1 MKLIVV
7 AGFLGSGKTTLILEL
22 ARRLVTAS
30 HQVAIIENEIG
41 DIGIDGARIADQG
54 LLVKELFGGCVCCT
68 LQVGLV
74 DTLQE
79 LDRTFAPD
87 YVILEPTGI
96 ARPSDLTATVRQY
109 AGSVDGVR
117 VVTLL
122 DAERYEMLTEVIGP
136 LLEGQVADADVI
148 AVTKVDAVE
157 REVVDAVIA
166 DVRAGDT
173 STPLLRVSAER
184 GTNVDALM
192 AELT

>member
-1 MKLIVV
+1 MKLMVV

-22 ARRLVTAS
+22 ARRLVAVS

-41 DIGIDGARIADQG
+41 DIGIDGARIAGQD

-74 DTLQE
+74 DTLKE
-79 LDRTFAPD
+79 LQRTCAPD

-109 AGSVDGVR
+109 AGWVDGIR

-122 DAERYEMLTEVIGP
+122 DAERWELLAEVIGP
-136 LLEGQVADADVI
+136 MLDGQIADADVI
-148 AVTKVDAVE
+148 AVTKGDAVGQAQVDAV
-157 REVVDAVIA
+157 VA
-166 DVRAGDT
+166 DVRSRDS
-173 STPLLRVSAER
+173 STPLLQVSAGR
-184 GTNVDALM
+184 GTNVDALLT
-192 AELT
+192 ELM